1 MLKHSNSLNPRIA
14 KFVSQFSSLGIDAF
28 LVTKDVN
35 ITYLTG
41 FNASESWL
49 LVTPKQSFYITD
61 FRYILEAEKGLKGIA
76 IKKYDR
82 SMFEAVFELAKDVR
96 LKRIGFDDRH
106 LSLAAFK
113 QLQKNCPKGIDL
125 IGLSDVV
132 EIIREIKEKKEVD
145 AIRDCLKLH
154 HRAIK
159 FLRGVIKPGL
169 TEEDVLGK
177 LEDYVKARHAGFSF
191 PSIIASGPNSCF
203 PHAHV
208 SRRKIKNNEP
218 VLIDTGIDINGYK
231 SDLTRMVLLGKIPAL
246 VSEVTEIVK
255 DAQRKAIAVIK
266 AGVPVSAAD
275 QEARNHFKKFDLEQ
289 YFGHSL
295 GHGVGLEIHESP
307 RLSVKSPAVFKAGM
321 VVTVEPAVYIP
332 DQGRKFGVRIEDMVL
347 VTKEGCEVLSDQTA

>member
-1 MLKHSNSLNPRIA
+1 MIDNPRIQ
-14 KFVSQFSSLGIDAF
+14 KLTSQFSHLGIDAF
-28 LVTKDVN
+28 SVTKDVN

-41 FNASESWL
+41 FNSSESWL

-61 FRYILEAEKGLKGIA
+61 FRYILEAEKGLKGIT
-76 IKKYDR
+76 IKKYER
-82 SMFEAVFELAKDVR
+82 SMFDTVFELVKDLR
-96 LKRIGFDDRH
+96 LKSLGFDDRH
-106 LSLAAFK
+106 ISLSAFK
-113 QLQKNCPKGIDL
+113 QMKKNCPKGVDL
-125 IGLSDVV
+125 VELSDVV
-132 EIIREIKEKKEVD
+132 EKIREIKEKSEVD
-145 AIRDCLKLH
+145 AIRGCLKLH
-154 HRAIK
+154 HQAIK
-159 FLRGVIKPGL
+159 FLRQTIKPGL

-177 LEDYVKARHAGFSF
+177 LETFVKDRRAGFSF

-218 VLIDTGIDINGYK
+218 VLIDTGIDIKGYK
-231 SDLTRMVLLGKIPAL
+231 SDLTRMVLLGRIPTL
-246 VSEVTEIVK
+246 VSEVAAIVK
-255 DAQRKAIAVIK
+255 DAQQKAIAKIK
-266 AGVPVSAAD
+266 AGVPVAAAD

-321 VVTVEPAVYIP
+321 VVTVEPALYIP
-332 DQGRKFGVRIEDMVL
+332 HKFGVRIEDMVL